1 MMWCMRDLRGT
12 CGGIMVYRQ
21 WVWWW
26 WHFSFRKIVSAIRIM
41 NGNEGSNSL
50 ALYACLDHSLCD
62 LIYIAI
68 GKIMNNKIC
77 FCGRIVHCL
86 YKLFTLGMS
95 YLSQGRWAWAYT
107 TVHLSPHLIKNS
119 QSVLLS
125 HRLVKLHVTV
135 QVPKRLDLK
144 PWASEYRMIM
154 IHGSHY
160 SYCNMMQSGFNLG
173 AFSGWKQIVKWE
185 VCPSG

>member
-1 MMWCMRDLRGT
+1 
-12 CGGIMVYRQ
+12 
-21 WVWWW
+21 
-26 WHFSFRKIVSAIRIM
+26 M

-95 YLSQGRWAWAYT
+95 YLSPGLMGMSLHYRAPVT
-107 TVHLSPHLIKNS
+107 TPYLTAR
-119 QSVLLS
+119 VL
-125 HRLVKLHVTV
+125 
-135 QVPKRLDLK
+135 
-144 PWASEYRMIM
+144 
-154 IHGSHY
+154 
-160 SYCNMMQSGFNLG
+160 CSGIN
-173 AFSGWKQIVKWE
+173 W
-185 VCPSG
+185 